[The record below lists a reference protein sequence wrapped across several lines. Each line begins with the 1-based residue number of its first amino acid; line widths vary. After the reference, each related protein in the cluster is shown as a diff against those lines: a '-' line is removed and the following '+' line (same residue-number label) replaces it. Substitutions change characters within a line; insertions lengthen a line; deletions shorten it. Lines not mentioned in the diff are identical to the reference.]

1 VITIGDIIP
10 GPIKSARTLAKEL
23 GIRQKKDG
31 TYNMKDSSGNLRS
44 VSPMTPVYHR
54 GKGNVAIYGADR
66 DLHIKAKHRNR
77 KGKLIGTGPYRH
89 QSDKYMKTKK

>member
-1 VITIGDIIP
+1 
-10 GPIKSARTLAKEL
+10 
-23 GIRQKKDG
+23 
-31 TYNMKDSSGNLRS
+31 
-44 VSPMTPVYHR
+44 
-54 GKGNVAIYGADR
+54 VAIYGADR